1 MDDETGEKVIP
12 TPGGT
17 KIGGALADQGRW
29 SSRLLQTCSM
39 PDSMQ
44 SRDPTINS
52 PECPGAQGE
61 WRGGGEGGVRLS

>member
-1 MDDETGEKVIP
+1 MDDETGEKVI
-12 TPGGT
+12 PGGT
-17 KIGGALADQGRW
+17 KIGGALADQARW

-52 PECPGAQGE
+52 PKCPGAQGE
-61 WRGGGEGGVRLS
+61 WRGGGG